1 AEVVEHH
8 DLVAGA
14 EQLLGDDR
22 ADVAG
27 AAGDEEL
34 HGRGMLAATL
44 MPMRPRMLGAVLAV
58 AAIVAVSATPASAQT
73 PTPTPTPTPTVTPT
87 PTPTV
92 TPTPTPDPVEEKKE
106 RLRKRK
112 VVKRVY
118 RDYRQDGLIDNCRH
132 SRLALKRTLQSI
144 SDECEADFPDFREA
158 VKAAIKD
165 WDKDRCEREAEPTP

>member
-58 AAIVAVSATPASAQT
+58 AAIVAVSATPASA
-73 PTPTPTPTPTVTPT
+73 PTPTPTPTVTPT

-92 TPTPTPDPVEEKKE
+92 TPTPPPDPVEEKKE

-118 RDYRQDGLIDNCRH
+118 RDYRQD
-132 SRLALKRTLQSI
+132 
-144 SDECEADFPDFREA
+144 
-158 VKAAIKD
+158 
-165 WDKDRCEREAEPTP
+165 